1 MSFRG
6 KLLEN
11 SKEISSVA
19 LLSPACFSFFLSEA
33 LTFLTVGIVKKNSG
47 TNKSNLVRLTIRTTV
62 SNKILVG
69 IVRNW
74 IRNAF
79 PCISF

>member
-19 LLSPACFSFFLSEA
+19 LLSPACFNFFRGDKKMIFCKKKYLR
-33 LTFLTVGIVKKNSG
+33 TFFVLEITH
-47 TNKSNLVRLTIRTTV
+47 
-62 SNKILVG
+62 
-69 IVRNW
+69 
-74 IRNAF
+74 
-79 PCISF
+79 

>member
-19 LLSPACFSFFLSEA
+19 LLSPACLVCFVTHE
-33 LTFLTVGIVKKNSG
+33 VWGGILIG
-47 TNKSNLVRLTIRTTV
+47 
-62 SNKILVG
+62 LVG
-69 IVRNW
+69 WRPSPSGSSSVLYEKEKRSIVENKCVASTLYL
-74 IRNAF
+74 N
-79 PCISF
+79 